1 MPTYVSPIGFN
12 TTSVTRTILNYGVE
26 SGDTVVLVRPAHETD
41 DERATEAIE
50 DVERM
55 LHEIEPDIS
64 TAVERVPHD
73 DFATAVMTCS
83 EILRSAERPVV
94 NFGGGARDVLVPLTV
109 ATIAHAHE
117 IDSIV
122 GYSDIDGQ
130 VREWELPRVTTTP
143 SKGAYETLSL
153 VERVGSDVSIA
164 QLEQESHRV
173 KSTITRHVNQLEDEG
188 FVTSETDAQMKR
200 VTITL
205 GGRLCLAA
213 KSPS

>member
-1 MPTYVSPIGFN
+1 MQTYISPIGFN

-26 SGDTVVLVRPAHETD
+26 SGDVVVMIRPTLETD

-55 LHEIEPDIS
+55 LHEIEPTIS
-64 TAVERVPHD
+64 TVVERVPHD
-73 DFATAVMTCS
+73 DFPTAVMTCS
-83 EILRSAERPVV
+83 KILRDAERPVV
-94 NFGGGARDVLVPLTV
+94 NFGGGARDVLIPLTI
-109 ATIAHAHE
+109 ATVAHAHE
-117 IDSIV
+117 IDSV
-122 GYSDIDGQ
+122 LGYSDIDGQ

-153 VERVGSDVSIA
+153 IGRSDGEVSIST
-164 QLEQESHRV
+164 LERETQRA
-173 KSTITRHVNQLEDEG
+173 KSTITRHVNQLEAEG
-188 FVTSETDAQMKR
+188 FVTSRTNDRAKH

-205 GGRLCLAA
+205 GGQLRLAS